1 MTVFVP
7 TTRMSVYRWSSSGV
21 DGQGAADGRDIWG
34 DPTDSDAADP
44 TDPAGSNTLIA
55 AGLPAAVAEDRQRS
69 YLASEQ
75 RGGVV
80 EYLTV
85 RFRPGVDVREGD
97 RLIDPAGR
105 AYAVEAVS
113 NPPGLV
119 GRADVRTTCTK
130 VGATSTP

>member
-1 MTVFVP
+1 MTAFIP
-7 TTRMSVYRWSSSGV
+7 TTLMTVYRWSATG
-21 DGQGAADGRDIWG
+21 DDPDATNDGRDPWG
-34 DPTDSDAADP
+34 DPIDAGPNPA
-44 TDPAGSNTLIA
+44 DPAGENTTVA
-55 AGLPAAVAEDRQRS
+55 TGLPAAVAEDRQRS
-69 YLASEQ
+69 YLATEQ

-97 RLIDPAGR
+97 RLQDEAGHL
-105 AYAVEAVS
+105 YAVEAVS
-113 NPPGLV
+113 NPPGLA